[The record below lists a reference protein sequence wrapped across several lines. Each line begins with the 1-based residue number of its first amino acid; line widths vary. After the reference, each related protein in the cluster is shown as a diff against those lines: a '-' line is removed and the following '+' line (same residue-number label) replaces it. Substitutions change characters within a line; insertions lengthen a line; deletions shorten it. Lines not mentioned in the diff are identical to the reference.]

1 MVYCWNCG
9 EKNRDDARYCFNCG
23 RPLKDNAGGNGGEEK
38 ENPCPEVVLRGDDTE
53 NLDMLTPENFLRDM
67 KTLEEYNRRIL
78 KAAEKFR
85 RRKIRKKDF
94 SRMLENLKD
103 AISSELDALNDELVC
118 ISPAVMEVTVSC
130 RGDDPVILEV
140 KTGADKEKLQGY
152 MGMVVNKMAQDAG
165 RGNYEKLQGYMGM
178 LEEIKREG
186 KEMPETPAPGEDHE
200 EEFKPPLDASWTE
213 LCPVCR
219 KSSLEPY
226 TGKKLMGLLTERG
239 YRCSECGAVFEE
251 KGERYSLKG
260 VGDEDNDTWRTYA
273 RQALTGEE
281 WTRIAHG
288 GMSDALQRE
297 HDIKM
302 WLADAAAGRVNL
314 REPESPVIL
323 RKNERAVLV
332 LEGVSFWEPRA
343 VRRTTGAY
351 GGPTVRVSKNVSL
364 RLGGVQA
371 RSESQE
377 ELKEI
382 DRGVLVLTNRRM
394 IFAGS
399 KRTINIDLR
408 KILSI
413 DAYRDGIASRRENK
427 QKTEYFLNT
436 DRSGISITVD
446 GRTYDVPVTGPVLKT
461 VIEGMIRSLG

>member
-9 EKNRDDARYCFNCG
+9 EKNRDDAKYCFSCG
-23 RPLKDNAGGNGGEEK
+23 KPLKERDDAEGTEDEENTK
-38 ENPCPEVVLRGDDTE
+38 QDPSHELDELILTGDDTE
-53 NLDMLTPENFLRDM
+53 NLDMLTPENLQRDM

-78 KAAEKFR
+78 KTAGKFKR
-85 RRKIRKKDF
+85 GRIREEDF
-94 SRMLENLKD
+94 SRMLEDLTG
-103 AISSELDALNDELVC
+103 AISSELKALNDELVC
-118 ISPAVMEVTVSC
+118 ISPAVMKVTVSC
-130 RGDDPVILEV
+130 HGDDPIILDI
-140 KTGADKEKLQGY
+140 KTSADEEKLQGY
-152 MGMVVNKMAQDAG
+152 I
-165 RGNYEKLQGYMGM
+165 RM
-178 LEEIKREG
+178 LEAEKG
-186 KEMPETPAPGEDHE
+186 DSKAMAETPEHGENDE
-200 EEFKPPLDASWTE
+200 KGKEFKPPADASWIE

-219 KSSLEPY
+219 RAGLEPY
-226 TGKKLMGLLTERG
+226 TEKKLMGLLTENG
-239 YRCSECGAVFEE
+239 YRCTECGAVFAG
-251 KGERYSLKG
+251 KDDRYSLQR
-260 VGDEDNDTWRTYA
+260 VGDENNATWRTYA
-273 RQALTGEE
+273 HQALTGEE

-297 HDIKM
+297 HDIKR
-302 WLADAAAGRVNL
+302 WLDDAAAGRVNF

-323 RKNERAVLV
+323 KKNERAVLV

-343 VRRTTGAY
+343 VRRTIGTY

-364 RLGGVQA
+364 RLGGLQA

-436 DRSGISITVD
+436 DTSGISITID
-446 GRTYDVPVTGPVLKT
+446 GRTYDVPVTGPLLKT